1 MRLLKLAALLAST
14 ICFGLGDEQ
23 GIASDVI
30 NVGDEVVCQIKVLD
44 IQYEDREGDQE
55 YRCIIQS
62 DQPSVNSDMTYAVD
76 LDKDSIAEFKTD
88 LDAGKVYATIPRG
101 KVSRKKGAKDQV
113 VAPPGSKIKLSKGS
127 PKSQKNAIRR
137 RRRPSDTS
145 NSRRLTVR
153 TIGTS
158 TVLVL
163 RVSAADR
170 NSSLTSKELSDR
182 IFGTDGDKVNL
193 VSLYGDCSAGKLKFI
208 PATGPHILYGVGE
221 IVLPQKISG
230 MNSVDVDNLV
240 VAVGNAKFGELST
253 LYDHVMLCLPPGT
266 AGTWLAYGYLNW
278 YRSSY
283 NDLWCGYPSAQVSV
297 ISRDFPVLFGVRL
310 TRLSLG
316 PRDRS

>member
-1 MRLLKLAALLAST
+1 MRFLKLAAVLVST
-14 ICFGLGDEQ
+14 ISCGWCDEQ
-23 GIASDVI
+23 GKASDALTD
-30 NVGDEVVCQIKVLD
+30 GDEVICQIKVLD
-44 IQYEDREGDQE
+44 IQYEDRDGEQE

-62 DQPSVNSDMTYAVD
+62 DETSVNSDMTYAVD
-76 LDKDSIAEFKTD
+76 LDKDSVAAFKTD

-101 KVSRKKGAKDQV
+101 KVSRKKGTRDQV
-113 VAPPGSKIKLSKGS
+113 VAPPGTKIKLSKGS
-127 PKSQKNAIRR
+127 PKNQNIPIRR
-137 RRRPSDTS
+137 RRKPSDTS

-153 TIGTS
+153 KIGTR

-163 RVSAADR
+163 RVSSADR
-170 NSSLTSKELSDR
+170 NLTLTAKELSNR

-193 VSLYGDCSAGKLKFI
+193 LSVYGDCSAGKLKFI
-208 PATGPHILYGVGE
+208 PATGPNILNGVGE
-221 IVLPQKISG
+221 IVLPQKIGG

-240 VAVGNAKFGELST
+240 VAVGNTMFGELSR

-297 ISRDFPVLFGVRL
+297 ISWGIPVVLW
-310 TRLSLG
+310 
-316 PRDRS
+316 